1 MKYDNIN
8 HNIKMSTDSKKEI
21 YENTKIDPDTL
32 YYHKQISKK
41 MLRIKRKRIKF
52 LKKNSFNLREFR
64 NKAIGDVI
72 KNQNEQYNLFKK
84 I

>member
-1 MKYDNIN
+1 
-8 HNIKMSTDSKKEI
+8 MSTQ
-21 YENTKIDPDTL
+21 TKNNNSDKREGDPDTS
-32 YYHKQISKK
+32 YYHKSISKK

-72 KNQNEQYNLFKK
+72 KNQNEQ
-84 I
+84 